1 LKLAGGRSAQNQP
14 IDGLDIWPSMTAGR
28 PSPHTEILN
37 TTPRTGAIRVGAW
50 KLVLN
55 GQAAANEM
63 LEIEKDGSASTGPE
77 TVELFNLT
85 EDPSEK
91 TNLAAGHAEKVKQL
105 RARYDALASQALPPS
120 IKPRAADFSVPKI
133 WGER

>member
-1 LKLAGGRSAQNQP
+1 MRG
-14 IDGLDIWPSMTAGR
+14 AGR
-28 PSPHTEILN
+28 AGTRAPHTEILLN
-37 TTPRTGAIRVGAW
+37 TTPRNGAIRVGSW

-55 GQAAANEM
+55 GQLAASEM
-63 LEIEKDGSASTGPE
+63 LEIEKGGTAPAGPE

-91 TNLAAGHAEKVKQL
+91 TNLAAGHPEKVKEL
-105 RARYDALASQALPPS
+105 RARYDALASQALPPR
-120 IKPRAADFSVPKI
+120 IKPRAPDFTVPKI